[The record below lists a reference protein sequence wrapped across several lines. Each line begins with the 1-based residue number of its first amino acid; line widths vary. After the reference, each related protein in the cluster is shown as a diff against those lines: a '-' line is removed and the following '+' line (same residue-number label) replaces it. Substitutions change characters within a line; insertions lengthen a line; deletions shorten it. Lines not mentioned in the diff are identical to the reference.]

1 MQSSAFFRPP
11 SLYGSSA
18 RREPRQPPPAVASAQ
33 VDAAAFADE
42 RGSAQ
47 PERHLRRSPRFS
59 PMDAGSGSSGGS
71 SNGSGGGRSPA
82 VRATQRAPAVQ
93 WAEPAVRGMPAPAP
107 AGASDA
113 ASAPPW
119 PAGHFSPG
127 TGLSPTLG
135 AIQQHRRGRSHLAPA
150 AAAAPMAAS
159 ARSTSVLASGARKPQ
174 HGHVQHGHDVVAEL
188 VGAQPRVG
196 DEQRRRRGRLRRGAR
211 RRRRRA
217 AALAGRRGLPPPP
230 RRHHEDARRLGAPA
244 ASAHNAHCLM
254 SV

>member
-11 SLYGSSA
+11 SLYGSSS
-18 RREPRQPPPAVASAQ
+18 RSTSRQPPPAVASAQ

-107 AGASDA
+107 AGASDT

-159 ARSTSVLASGARKPQ
+159 ARSTSVLASGLANLSTGTYSTGTTSSQNSSEHSRESETSSAA
-174 HGHVQHGHDVVAEL
+174 GEAAFAEAL
-188 VGAQPRVG
+188 AAAAAAPPPSLGAAAF
-196 DEQRRRRGRLRRGAR
+196 RRRPGATTR
-211 RRRRRA
+211 MP
-217 AALAGRRGLPPPP
+217 G
-230 RRHHEDARRLGAPA
+230 
-244 ASAHNAHCLM
+244 
-254 SV
+254 V